1 MGTRGFDLFGRA
13 LWSFSTMGVYPSFFF
28 SLLLATW
35 LGGQETHCK
44 ALSKVGAFFQG
55 ECLAWS
61 WSSVTGYKCD
71 QELNTDPVDLDKVQ
85 ARLSGCAQQLQ
96 SKARS
101 GRSQDQRRAQCSSIG
116 MAAQEQAQGAVDNW
130 YSEIK
135 DYTYGK
141 EPSTGGSE
149 IGHFTQVVWKGST
162 EVGVGVAQEGS
173 TVVVVAN
180 YSPPGNVRGQYAE
193 NVPPPQ

>member
-101 GRSQDQRRAQCSSIG
+101 GRSQDQRRAQCSCTG
-116 MAAQEQAQGAVDNW
+116 MGSKTDCRIQVWGQSAAQ
-130 YSEIK
+130 
-135 DYTYGK
+135 
-141 EPSTGGSE
+141 GSR
-149 IGHFTQVVWKGST
+149 GS
-162 EVGVGVAQEGS
+162 
-173 TVVVVAN
+173 
-180 YSPPGNVRGQYAE
+180 R
-193 NVPPPQ
+193 

>member
-71 QELNTDPVDLDKVQ
+71 QELNTDPVDLDKFRQ
-85 ARLSGCAQQLQ
+85 DSLAAHKSRRRELWTIGTLRSRITPMEKSRARV
-96 SKARS
+96 
-101 GRSQDQRRAQCSSIG
+101 DQKLATSPRL
-116 MAAQEQAQGAVDNW
+116 
-130 YSEIK
+130 
-135 DYTYGK
+135 
-141 EPSTGGSE
+141 
-149 IGHFTQVVWKGST
+149 WKGST

-180 YSPPGNVRGQYAE
+180 YSP
-193 NVPPPQ
+193 